1 MTAQQ
6 AIDAANAA
14 FWDEMCG
21 TTAARRLGVTG
32 PDPASIARFDAWFF
46 ATYPYLDRHVGFA
59 ELAGRDVLEV
69 GLGYGS
75 VSQRLA
81 AGGARFTGLDI
92 ARGPVDWVNHRLAQ
106 AGLPGRAVQGSIL
119 DPPFP
124 AQSFDAIV
132 AIGCYHHTGDIAGA
146 IAQTASLLRPG
157 GRATVMV
164 YNALSYKRWLTA
176 PRATLRYW
184 RGHGAA
190 DAAPLP
196 LIEAGSR
203 FSYDHDTRG
212 RSAPETVLVSALHLE
227 RLLRR
232 HFATVSVE
240 RENAAAGRLQR
251 LLPRSLLVPTLG
263 RFMGLDLY
271 ARAVK

>member
-14 FWDEMCG
+14 FWNEMCG
-21 TTAARRLGVTG
+21 TTAARQLGVTG
-32 PDPASIARFDAWFF
+32 PDTQSIARFDAWFF
-46 ATYPYLDRHVGFA
+46 ETYPYLDRHIGFA
-59 ELAGRDVLEV
+59 ELAGKDVLEV

-81 AGGARFTGLDI
+81 EAGARFTGLDI
-92 ARGPVDWVNHRLAQ
+92 AAGPVNWVNHRLAQ

-119 DPPFP
+119 APPFE
-124 AQSFDAIV
+124 AGSFDAVV
-132 AIGCYHHTGDIAGA
+132 AIGCYHHTGDLAGA
-146 IAQTASLLRPG
+146 IAETARLLRPG

-176 PRATLRYW
+176 PGDTFGYW
-184 RGHGAA
+184 RAA
-190 DAAPLP
+190 QAGEVAPLP
-196 LIEAGSR
+196 LRETGSR
-203 FSYDHDTRG
+203 YSYDHDTSG
-212 RSAPETVLVSALHLE
+212 QSAPETVLVSATHLA
-227 RLLRR
+227 RLLAT
-232 HFATVSVE
+232 HFRTVSVE

-251 LLPRSLLVPTLG
+251 LLPRSVLVPTLG